1 MLCQLSFL
9 ILALIVADSI
19 SVSVGGVKIQTLG
32 LSRLYKDKSTA
43 EGKWLSK
50 FFGLSFLEPQEV
62 EESFVEDI
70 MSDAP
75 ENDKCLQFADYVLEG
90 YILATSS
97 YPPVL
102 WSSSPKTCREAHEQ
116 WT

>member
-1 MLCQLSFL
+1 VHGNFQ
-9 ILALIVADSI
+9 
-19 SVSVGGVKIQTLG
+19 
-32 LSRLYKDKSTA
+32 
-43 EGKWLSK
+43 
-50 FFGLSFLEPQEV
+50 

-97 YPPVL
+97 YPPFM
-102 WSSSPKTCREAHEQ
+102 WSSSPKLAKKRTNNGPESFHAHSLDLVLR
-116 WT
+116 

>member
-1 MLCQLSFL
+1 MSRKR
-9 ILALIVADSI
+9 
-19 SVSVGGVKIQTLG
+19 KIFGWQ
-32 LSRLYKDKSTA
+32 TA
-43 EGKWLSK
+43 EEKWLSK
-50 FFGLSFLEPQEV
+50 FFGLSFLELQEV

-102 WSSSPKTCREAHEQ
+102 W
-116 WT
+116 